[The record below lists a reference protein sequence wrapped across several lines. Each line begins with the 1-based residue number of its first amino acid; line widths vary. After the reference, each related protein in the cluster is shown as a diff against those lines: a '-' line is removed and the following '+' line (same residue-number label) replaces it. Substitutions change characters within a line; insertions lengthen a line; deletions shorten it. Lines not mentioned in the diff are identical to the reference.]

1 MEFKKK
7 SLYSPMFPNQWTPI
21 KLYELAEWINGKA
34 FKKDDYNITGLPVI
48 KIAELNTGL
57 SSNTKYSINNDEKFY
72 IKKGDILFAW
82 SGNPDTSIDTH
93 KFKEKEGYLNQHIFK
108 VLPNDNK
115 IESDFLY
122 YILKY
127 LKPFFKEI
135 ARNKQTT
142 GLGHVTISDLKKIQ
156 VRIPSENIQKEI
168 ADIFIILD
176 SKIEIN
182 NKIISNLESQAQA
195 IFKSWFVDFEPF
207 QDGNFVERELGMI
220 PEGWEVKPIGELL
233 DFDIGGGWG
242 KEKPQEKY
250 LIPAYVIRGT
260 DIPDSKF
267 GYFNKDNYRYHT
279 ESNLKNRRLQ
289 VGDIIFESSGGST
302 NQDLGRMLMVTDEL
316 LNEYNNDV
324 ICASFCKLIRIN
336 DSSVRWFVY
345 NLLEY
350 SYRNKILTKY
360 EVKST
365 GISNFSFTIFKDDFK
380 IAVPDRKT
388 IERYFNVT
396 GNNINLSAKLG
407 IQNTKLAELRDA
419 LLPKLMAGEID
430 VSDIKI
436 EGEEVKNE

>member
-7 SLYSPMFPNQWTPI
+7 SLYIPMFPNQWTPI

-57 SSNTKYSINNDEKFY
+57 SSNTKYSINNDVKFY

-156 VRIPSENIQKEI
+156 VRIPSKNIQKEI

-207 QDGNFVERELGMI
+207 QDGDFVESELGMI
-220 PEGWEVKPIGELL
+220 PEGWEVKELGEVADFSNGYSFKSKDLL
-233 DFDIGGGWG
+233 EEKKSKNDYKVFKQADIKVGGGINPNNTKSWIDSEFIKKNKLSRFIIQSG
-242 KEKPQEKY
+242 DLMMCMTDMKNNVRLLGNTALVYQPDEYILNQRVGRLRSKQKEIKPSFLYY
-250 LIPAYVIRGT
+250 LTNNSVFLNDLRGRANTGVQVNLSTSEIKRSKVILPT
-260 DIPDSKF
+260 C
-267 GYFNKDNYRYHT
+267 
-279 ESNLKNRRLQ
+279 
-289 VGDIIFESSGGST
+289 DIIKRFCDYSESITKSINS
-302 NQDLGRMLMVTDEL
+302 
-316 LNEYNNDV
+316 LNN
-324 ICASFCKLIRIN
+324 
-336 DSSVRWFVY
+336 
-345 NLLEY
+345 
-350 SYRNKILTKY
+350 
-360 EVKST
+360 
-365 GISNFSFTIFKDDFK
+365 
-380 IAVPDRKT
+380 
-388 IERYFNVT
+388 
-396 GNNINLSAKLG
+396 
-407 IQNTKLAELRDA
+407 QNTKLAELRDA

-430 VSDIKI
+430 VSNIKI

>member
-1 MEFKKK
+1 MEFK
-7 SLYSPMFPNQWTPI
+7 
-21 KLYELAEWINGKA
+21 ELDDIAFVKGGKRLP
-34 FKKDDYNITGLPVI
+34 KGQMLVTYKTKHPYLRISDYDKRG
-48 KIAELNTGL
+48 
-57 SSNTKYSINNDEKFY
+57 
-72 IKKGDILFAW
+72 
-82 SGNPDTSIDTH
+82 
-93 KFKEKEGYLNQHIFK
+93 K
-108 VLPNDNK
+108 V
-115 IESDFLY
+115 
-122 YILKY
+122 
-127 LKPFFKEI
+127 
-135 ARNKQTT
+135 
-142 GLGHVTISDLKKIQ
+142 DLKKIQ
-156 VRIPSENIQKEI
+156 YVKNETFEEIKNYIISKGDVFLSIVGTIGIVDYINDELDGASLTENAVKITVKDNEKYNPIFLTYYLKSPSGQFEIHSRTVGTTQKKLAIKRIKKINVPVILLDKQKRI
-168 ADIFIILD
+168 ASILSNLD

-207 QDGNFVERELGMI
+207 QDGNFVESELGMI

-250 LIPAYVIRGT
+250 LVPAYVIRGT

-267 GYFNKDNYRYHT
+267 GYFNMDNYRYHT

-380 IAVPDRKT
+380 ISVPDRKT
-388 IERYFNVT
+388 MERYFNLT

-430 VSDIKI
+430 VSNIKI

>member
-7 SLYSPMFPNQWTPI
+7 SLYSPMFPNQWKSI

-122 YILKY
+122 YVLKY

-156 VRIPSENIQKEI
+156 VRIPSKNIQKEI

-207 QDGNFVERELGMI
+207 QDGNFVESELGMI

-260 DIPDSKF
+260 DIPNSKL
-267 GYFNKDNYRYHT
+267 GYFNMDNYRYHT

-302 NQDLGRMLMVTDEL
+302 NQDLGRMLLVTDEL
-316 LNEYNNDV
+316 LNEYNNDI

-336 DSSVRWFVY
+336 DSSIRWFVY

-380 IAVPDRKT
+380 IAVPNRKT
-388 IERYFNVT
+388 MERYFNVT

-430 VSDIKI
+430 VSNIKI

>member
-1 MEFKKK
+1 MEFKENFEK
-7 SLYSPMFPNQWTPI
+7 Y
-21 KLYELAEWINGKA
+21 KLKELSDI
-34 FKKDDYNITGLPVI
+34 
-48 KIAELNTGL
+48 
-57 SSNTKYSINNDEKFY
+57 SSSKRI
-72 IKKGDILFAW
+72 FA
-82 SGNPDTSIDTH
+82 SEY
-93 KFKEKEGYLNQHIFK
+93 KEKGIPFYRSKEIIEKQSNKRISNKLFISKERYIEIKNKYGVPSCGDLLLTSVGTLGVPYLVKNEEFYFK
-108 VLPNDNK
+108 DGNLTWFRNLKQINK
-115 IESDFLY
+115 SYLY
-122 YILKY
+122 YWFFSPEAKYQITSKQIGSTQKALTISNLNNFEILIPTRAIQEKIVTILK
-127 LKPFFKEI
+127 
-135 ARNKQTT
+135 
-142 GLGHVTISDLKKIQ
+142 S
-156 VRIPSENIQKEI
+156 
-168 ADIFIILD
+168 LD

-207 QDGNFVERELGMI
+207 QDGNFVESELGMI

-233 DFDIGGGWG
+233 DFDIGGGRG

-267 GYFNKDNYRYHT
+267 GYFNMDNYRYHT

>member
-1 MEFKKK
+1 MEFK
-7 SLYSPMFPNQWTPI
+7 
-21 KLYELAEWINGKA
+21 ELDDIAFVKGGKRLP
-34 FKKDDYNITGLPVI
+34 KGQMLVTYKTKHPYLRISDY
-48 KIAELNTGL
+48 
-57 SSNTKYSINNDEKFY
+57 D
-72 IKKGDILFAW
+72 KKG
-82 SGNPDTSIDTH
+82 
-93 KFKEKEGYLNQHIFK
+93 K
-108 VLPNDNK
+108 V
-115 IESDFLY
+115 
-122 YILKY
+122 
-127 LKPFFKEI
+127 
-135 ARNKQTT
+135 
-142 GLGHVTISDLKKIQ
+142 DLKKIQ
-156 VRIPSENIQKEI
+156 YVKNETFEEIKNYIISKGDVFLSIVGTIGIVDYINDELDGASLTENAVKITVKDNEKYNPIFLTYYLKSPSGQFEIHSRTVGTTQKKLAIKRIKKINVPVILLDKQKRI
-168 ADIFIILD
+168 ASILSNLD

-207 QDGNFVERELGMI
+207 QDGNFVESELGMI

-260 DIPDSKF
+260 DIPNSKL
-267 GYFNKDNYRYHT
+267 GYFNMDNYRYHT

-302 NQDLGRMLMVTDEL
+302 NQDLGRMLLVTDEL
-316 LNEYNNDV
+316 LNEYNNDI

-336 DSSVRWFVY
+336 DSSIRCFVY

-380 IAVPDRKT
+380 IAVPNRKT
-388 IERYFNVT
+388 MERYFNVT

-430 VSDIKI
+430 VSNIKI

>member
-1 MEFKKK
+1 MEFKKV
-7 SLYSPMFPNQWTPI
+7 
-21 KLYELAEWINGKA
+21 KLGE
-34 FKKDDYNITGLPVI
+34 
-48 KIAELNTGL
+48 
-57 SSNTKYSINNDEKFY
+57 
-72 IKKGDILFAW
+72 
-82 SGNPDTSIDTH
+82 
-93 KFKEKEGYLNQHIFK
+93 
-108 VLPNDNK
+108 
-115 IESDFLY
+115 
-122 YILKY
+122 ILKY
-127 LKPFFKEI
+127 KNGKKKPVQKGEFPVYGGNGIFDYSSDFNNENSIIIGRVGAYCGSVYYCKD
-135 ARNKQTT
+135 KCW
-142 GLGHVTISDLKKIQ
+142 ISDNAISATIKDKDNNDIKFFYYFLYDMDLNQLRIGTSQPLLNQDILKNIDAVVFDTIIQRKI
-156 VRIPSENIQKEI
+156 SNILSN
-168 ADIFIILD
+168 LD

-195 IFKSWFVDFEPF
+195 IFRSWFVDFEPF
-207 QDGNFVERELGMI
+207 QDGNFVESELGMI
-220 PEGWEVKPIGELL
+220 PEGWEVKSIGELL

-260 DIPDSKF
+260 DIPNSKL
-267 GYFNKDNYRYHT
+267 GYFNMDNYRYHT

-302 NQDLGRMLMVTDEL
+302 NQDLGRMLLVTDEL
-316 LNEYNNDV
+316 LNEYNNDI

-336 DSSVRWFVY
+336 DPSIRWFVY

-380 IAVPDRKT
+380 IAVPNRKT
-388 IERYFNVT
+388 MERYFNVT

-407 IQNTKLAELRDA
+407 IQNTKLAEMRDA

-430 VSDIKI
+430 VSNIKI

>member
-1 MEFKKK
+1 MEFK
-7 SLYSPMFPNQWTPI
+7 
-21 KLYELAEWINGKA
+21 ELDDIAFVKGGKRLP
-34 FKKDDYNITGLPVI
+34 KGQMLVTYKTKHPYLRISDY
-48 KIAELNTGL
+48 
-57 SSNTKYSINNDEKFY
+57 D
-72 IKKGDILFAW
+72 KKG
-82 SGNPDTSIDTH
+82 
-93 KFKEKEGYLNQHIFK
+93 K
-108 VLPNDNK
+108 V
-115 IESDFLY
+115 
-122 YILKY
+122 
-127 LKPFFKEI
+127 
-135 ARNKQTT
+135 
-142 GLGHVTISDLKKIQ
+142 DLKKIQ
-156 VRIPSENIQKEI
+156 YVKNETFEEIKNYIISKGDVFLSIVGTIGIVDYINDELDGASLTENAVKITVKDNEKYNPIFLTYYLKSPSGQFEIHSRTVGTTQKKLAIKRIKKINVPVILLDKQKRI
-168 ADIFIILD
+168 ASILSNLD

-207 QDGNFVERELGMI
+207 QDGNFVESELGMI

-260 DIPDSKF
+260 DIPNSKL
-267 GYFNKDNYRYHT
+267 GYFNMDNYRYHT

-302 NQDLGRMLMVTDEL
+302 NQDLGRMLLVTDEL
-316 LNEYNNDV
+316 LNEYNNDI

-336 DSSVRWFVY
+336 DSSIRWFVY

-380 IAVPDRKT
+380 IAVPNRKT
-388 IERYFNVT
+388 MERYFNVT

-430 VSDIKI
+430 VSNIKI

>member
-207 QDGNFVERELGMI
+207 QDGNFVESELGMI
-220 PEGWEVKPIGELL
+220 PEGWEVKELGEL
-233 DFDIGGGWG
+233 FKFVKG
-242 KEKPQEKY
+242 KKPKDLHEKY
-250 LIPAYVIRGT
+250 EDNFIPYIVKGVMDGSET
-260 DIPDSKF
+260 SKF
-267 GYFNKDNYRYHT
+267 TNEINIVKIKKLDCFMLMDGANSGNIYYGYDGALGSTFALLESKNQVYRELIYWKLKTNESIIKNQNTGSAIPHANKDFISKMNVAIPINIEENVIVKTLENFRIKIN
-279 ESNLKNRRLQ
+279 S
-289 VGDIIFESSGGST
+289 
-302 NQDLGRMLMVTDEL
+302 
-316 LNEYNNDV
+316 LNN
-324 ICASFCKLIRIN
+324 
-336 DSSVRWFVY
+336 
-345 NLLEY
+345 
-350 SYRNKILTKY
+350 
-360 EVKST
+360 
-365 GISNFSFTIFKDDFK
+365 
-380 IAVPDRKT
+380 
-388 IERYFNVT
+388 
-396 GNNINLSAKLG
+396 
-407 IQNTKLAELRDA
+407 QNTKLAELRDA

-430 VSDIKI
+430 VSNIKI